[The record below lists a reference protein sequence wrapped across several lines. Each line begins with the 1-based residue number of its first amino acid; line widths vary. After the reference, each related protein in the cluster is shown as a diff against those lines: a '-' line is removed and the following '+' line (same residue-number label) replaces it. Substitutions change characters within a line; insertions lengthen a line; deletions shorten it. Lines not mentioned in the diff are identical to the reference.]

1 MASHRDVQAYLETA
15 PRCQMGNCEVLNG
28 KGKRSCRKDQVRI
41 GKMNENEP
49 LKKCREPE
57 QSVKTTGPS
66 TPGELSASVTCLL
79 AAWQTA

>member
-15 PRCQMGNCEVLNG
+15 PRCQTGNCEVQNG
-28 KGKRSCRKDQVRI
+28 KGKRSYQKDQVRI

-49 LKKCREPE
+49 SMKCRETE
-57 QSVKTTGPS
+57 HSVKTTGPS
-66 TPGELSASVTCLL
+66 TLGDLSAAGTCLL